1 MHNEPFTYQS
11 AHYGSILTSY
21 LEKTLFI
28 EKNNQ
33 LNLIL
38 ENKVTT
44 KKKLHVKKSLRF
56 YNYNNFFINIE

>member
-44 KKKLHVKKSLRF
+44 KKKLHV
-56 YNYNNFFINIE
+56 NNDFVFITITIFL